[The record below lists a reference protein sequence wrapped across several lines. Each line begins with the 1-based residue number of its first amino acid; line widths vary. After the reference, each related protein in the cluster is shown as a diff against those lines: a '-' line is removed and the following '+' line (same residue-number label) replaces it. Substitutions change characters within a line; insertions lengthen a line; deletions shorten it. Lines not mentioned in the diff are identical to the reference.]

1 MIRSSLVKSSPF
13 PEVDKFILGIIGGY
27 NGYIRKCTM
36 QENSDLLFYDLAGD
50 YKYCENIGRHHKSNN
65 IRIVVN
71 LNSGQYYQLCH
82 DPDCNK
88 FM

>member
-1 MIRSSLVKSSPF
+1 
-13 PEVDKFILGIIGGY
+13 
-27 NGYIRKCTM
+27 M